1 MIGRLLCWI
10 GWHDWG
16 YWPDSEVRLNRGIAR
31 HMQAFGDD
39 YRCLRCG
46 ERP

>member
-1 MIGRLLCWI
+1 MFGRLLCLI

-16 YWPDSEVRLNRGIAR
+16 YRRTRHLVR
-31 HMQAFGDD
+31 HMNTAWDTE

-46 ERP
+46 EQP